1 MTNHRKERATDGRNT
16 FIKQQRLKAGKYF
29 ESMGASVKDRTPY
42 LLRSHDDWPRNII
55 VPEVAAFIADRIQ
68 RREGHFA
75 LHTYVHHG
83 LSSQAFLWN
92 LLGPLAA
99 GGRVDI
105 LTEIVA
111 LAFPEGLGV
120 WEYSA
125 KRVVNST

>member
-75 LHTYVHHG
+75 LHT
-83 LSSQAFLWN
+83 
-92 LLGPLAA
+92 
-99 GGRVDI
+99 
-105 LTEIVA
+105 
-111 LAFPEGLGV
+111 
-120 WEYSA
+120 
-125 KRVVNST
+125 